1 MNLRRIFG
9 KRQYTYSLIFK
20 KELTYNETVFGTFF
34 HYFRIRSLSTS
45 IATKIF
51 FSQRPSVCYVLHRTC
66 TAFTM
71 NRKSDHSRPY
81 KILGSTGTVS
91 YCHLLQALTVFAPS
105 TFIQIFVFENDLNT
119 CCMAVDVPNYN
130 IWRQKY
136 LRVIYLNLQRFL
148 DLPLGHNASNFLLIL
163 LISTA
168 SFSGIALQTFAERLC
183 QFQTLLIFSQIGDG
197 IYVTINISYITTDN
211 GLQVHIVGHHLR

>member
-71 NRKSDHSRPY
+71 NRKSDHTRPY

-119 CCMAVDVPNYN
+119 CCMKDNVHGSRRAKLQYMAVE
-130 IWRQKY
+130 IFTR
-136 LRVIYLNLQRFL
+136 NLFKSITIF
-148 DLPLGHNASNFLLIL
+148 GF
-163 LISTA
+163 T
-168 SFSGIALQTFAERLC
+168 SG
-183 QFQTLLIFSQIGDG
+183 S
-197 IYVTINISYITTDN
+197 
-211 GLQVHIVGHHLR
+211 